1 MKTRTE
7 THADLRDE
15 VMGIIIG
22 AFCWGM
28 FLGLLIG

>member
-1 MKTRTE
+1 MNRAE
-7 THADLRDE
+7 SHVNLRE
-15 VMGIIIG
+15 ELAGIIIG